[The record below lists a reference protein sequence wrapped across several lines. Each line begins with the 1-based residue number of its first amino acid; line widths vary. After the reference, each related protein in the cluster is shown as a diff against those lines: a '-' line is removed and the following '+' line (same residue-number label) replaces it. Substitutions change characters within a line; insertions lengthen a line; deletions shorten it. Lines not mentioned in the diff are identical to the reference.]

1 MSTTIP
7 EHYTT
12 QFGLNWE
19 FLLQQMESRL
29 REYVTVDSVTG
40 KERSYNQMGTST
52 ARLITTRN
60 GPTVPNNETFD
71 KRWLRLQAYESVT
84 HFDEFDAQ
92 LLGQISLPTS
102 ETVKSHAMAFNR
114 TCDELIINA
123 LGGTVYTGP
132 TGVTATALPASQTIW
147 SDYKDLTNVGLAA
160 ESGTKYNLTI
170 QKLVR
175 ARQLL
180 EEAEAYNPAYGDQL
194 CIAVTANQ
202 IAGLLSD
209 AIEVQSSDYSAV
221 KSLYDGQL
229 DTFAGFKFIRTELLD
244 ATTETA
250 LARNCFAWVK
260 SGIVLGFGTERG
272 VRMAI
277 RDDLSET
284 LQIRSKMMLGTTR
297 LMEEKVVSILCE
309 ETAASTV

>member
-1 MSTTIP
+1 MATIIP

-40 KERSYNQMGTST
+40 KEKSYSQIGTST

-84 HFDEFDAQ
+84 HFDEFDDQ

-114 TCDELIINA
+114 TCDDLIIDA
-123 LGGTVYTGP
+123 LGGTVYTGA
-132 TGVTATALPASQTIW
+132 TGVTPQPLDSTAVAA
-147 SDYKDLTNVGLAA
+147 DYKDLTSLTGG
-160 ESGTKYNLTI
+160 GTDYNLTI

-175 ARQLL
+175 ARQILEQ
-180 EEAEAYNPAYGDQL
+180 EEAFDPRMGDKL
-194 CIAVTANQ
+194 CIAVSANQ

-209 AIEVQSSDYSAV
+209 AIEVQSSDFSAI

-229 DTFAGFKFIRTELLD
+229 DTYAGFKFIRTELLGYSSG
-244 ATTETA
+244 TV
-250 LARNCFAWVK
+250 RQCFAWVK
-260 SGIVLGFGTERG
+260 SGIVLGFGQERS

>member
-132 TGVTATALPASQTIW
+132 TGVTAQTLDSTAVAA
-147 SDYKDLTNVGLAA
+147 DYKDLTSLTGG
-160 ESGTKYNLTI
+160 GTDYNLTI

-175 ARQLL
+175 ARQILEQ
-180 EEAEAYNPAYGDQL
+180 EEAFDPRMGDQL
-194 CIAVTANQ
+194 CIAVSANQ

-229 DTFAGFKFIRTELLD
+229 DTFAGFRFVRTELLGYS
-244 ATTETA
+244 TGTV
-250 LARNCFAWVK
+250 RQCFAWVK
-260 SGIVLGFGTERG
+260 SGIVLGFGQERS

-297 LMEEKVVSILCE
+297 RMEEKVIRIRCS

>member
-40 KERSYNQMGTST
+40 KEKNYSQMGTST

-84 HFDEFDAQ
+84 HFDEFDDQ

-114 TCDELIINA
+114 TCDDLIIDA
-123 LGGTVYTGP
+123 LGGTVYTGA
-132 TGVTATALPASQTIW
+132 TGVTAQTLDSTAVAA
-147 SDYKDLTNVGLAA
+147 DYKDLTSLTGG
-160 ESGTKYNLTI
+160 GTDYNLTI

-175 ARQLL
+175 ARQILEQ
-180 EEAEAYNPAYGDQL
+180 EEAFDPRMGDKL
-194 CIAVTANQ
+194 CIAVSANQ

-209 AIEVQSSDYSAV
+209 AIEVQSSDFSAI

-229 DTFAGFKFIRTELLD
+229 DTYAGFKFIRTELLGYSSG
-244 ATTETA
+244 TV
-250 LARNCFAWVK
+250 RQCFAWVK
-260 SGIVLGFGTERG
+260 SGIVLGFGQERS

>member
-132 TGVTATALPASQTIW
+132 TGVTAQTLDSTAVAA
-147 SDYKDLTNVGLAA
+147 DYKDLTSLTGG
-160 ESGTKYNLTI
+160 GTDYNLTI

-175 ARQLL
+175 ARQILEQ
-180 EEAEAYNPAYGDQL
+180 EEAFDPRMGDQL
-194 CIAVTANQ
+194 CIAVSANQ

-229 DTFAGFKFIRTELLD
+229 DTFAGFRFVRTELLGYS
-244 ATTETA
+244 TGTV
-250 LARNCFAWVK
+250 RQCFAWVK
-260 SGIVLGFGTERG
+260 SGIVLGFGQERG

-284 LQIRSKMMLGTTR
+284 LQIRSKMILGTTR

>member
-1 MSTTIP
+1 MATTIP
-7 EHYTT
+7 EHFTT

-40 KERSYNQMGTST
+40 KEKSYNQMGTST

-60 GPTVPNNETFD
+60 GPTVPNNEEFE
-71 KRWLRLQAYESVT
+71 KRWLRLQPFESVT
-84 HFDEFDAQ
+84 HFDEWDDK
-92 LLGQISLPTS
+92 LLGSISLPTS

-114 TCDELIINA
+114 KCDELIIDS
-123 LGGTVYTGP
+123 LGGTVYVGA
-132 TGVTATALPASQTIW
+132 TGVTAQTLDSTAVAA
-147 SDYKDLTNVGLAA
+147 DYKDLTSLTGG
-160 ESGTKYNLTI
+160 GTDYNLTI

-175 ARQLL
+175 ARQILEQ
-180 EEAEAYNPAYGDQL
+180 EEAYDPRMGDQL
-194 CIAVTANQ
+194 CIAVSANQ

-209 AIEVQSSDYSAV
+209 AIEVQSSDFSAI
-221 KSLYDGQL
+221 KSLYDGQI
-229 DTFAGFKFIRTELLD
+229 DTYAGFKFIRTELLGYSSG
-244 ATTETA
+244 TV
-250 LARNCFAWVK
+250 RQCFAWVK
-260 SGIVLGFGTERG
+260 SGIVLGFGQERG

-284 LQIRSKMMLGTTR
+284 LQIRSKMLLGTTR

>member
-1 MSTTIP
+1 MATTIP

-114 TCDELIINA
+114 TCDELIIDA
-123 LGGTVYTGP
+123 LGGTVYTGS
-132 TGVTATALPASQTIW
+132 TGVTAQTLDSTAVAA
-147 SDYKDLTNVGLAA
+147 DYKDLTSLTGG
-160 ESGTKYNLTI
+160 GTDYNLTI

-175 ARQLL
+175 ARQILEQ
-180 EEAEAYNPAYGDQL
+180 EEAYDPRMGDQL
-194 CIAVTANQ
+194 CIAVSANQ

-209 AIEVQSSDYSAV
+209 AIEVQSSDYSAI

-229 DTFAGFKFIRTELLD
+229 DTFAGFKFIRTELLGYSSG
-244 ATTETA
+244 TV
-250 LARNCFAWVK
+250 RQCFAWVK
-260 SGIVLGFGTERG
+260 SGIVLGFGQERG

>member
-1 MSTTIP
+1 MATIIP

-40 KERSYNQMGTST
+40 KEKSYSQMGTST

-84 HFDEFDAQ
+84 HFDEFDDQ

-114 TCDELIINA
+114 TCDDLIIDA
-123 LGGTVYTGP
+123 LGGTVYTGA
-132 TGVTATALPASQTIW
+132 TGVTAQTLDSTAVAA
-147 SDYKDLTNVGLAA
+147 DYKDLTSLTGG
-160 ESGTKYNLTI
+160 GTDYNLTI

-175 ARQLL
+175 ARQILEQ
-180 EEAEAYNPAYGDQL
+180 EEAFDPRMGDKL
-194 CIAVTANQ
+194 CIAVSANQ

-209 AIEVQSSDYSAV
+209 AIEVQSSDFSAI

-229 DTFAGFKFIRTELLD
+229 DTYAGFKFIRTELLGYSSG
-244 ATTETA
+244 TV
-250 LARNCFAWVK
+250 RQCFAWVK
-260 SGIVLGFGTERG
+260 SGIVLGFGQERS

>member
-1 MSTTIP
+1 MATTIP

-12 QFGLNWE
+12 QFGLNWDYE
-19 FLLQQMESRL
+19 LQQLESRL
-29 REYVTVDSVTG
+29 REYVTVDSITG
-40 KERSYNQMGTST
+40 KEKSYNRIGTST

-60 GPTVPNNETFD
+60 GPTVPSNETFD
-71 KRWLRLQAYESVT
+71 KRWIRLQAFESVS
-84 HFDEFDAQ
+84 HFDEWDAQ
-92 LLGQISLPTS
+92 LLGTISLPTGQ
-102 ETVKSHAMAFNR
+102 TVKSHAQAFDR
-114 TCDELIINA
+114 QCDNLIIDA
-123 LGGTVYTGP
+123 LGGTVYDGA
-132 TGVTATALPASQTIW
+132 TGVNPVTLPAAQTIW
-147 SDYKDLTNVGLAA
+147 SNYKDLTSVG
-160 ESGTKYNLTI
+160 ESTEAGTMYNLTI
-170 QKLVR
+170 QKLIR

-180 EEAEAYNPAYGDQL
+180 EQEEAYDPRYGDQL

-229 DTFAGFKFIRTELLD
+229 NTFAGFRFVRTELLD
-244 ATTETA
+244 ATTETQ

-260 SGIVLGFGTERG
+260 SGVVLGFGKERS

-284 LQIRSKMMLGTTR
+284 LQIRTKMMLGTTR
-297 LMEEKVVSILCE
+297 LYEEKVVRIRCS
-309 ETAASTV
+309 ETGASTV

>member
-132 TGVTATALPASQTIW
+132 TGVTAQTLDSTAVAA
-147 SDYKDLTNVGLAA
+147 DYKDLTSLTGG
-160 ESGTKYNLTI
+160 GTDYNLTI

-175 ARQLL
+175 ARQILEQ
-180 EEAEAYNPAYGDQL
+180 EEAFDPRMGDQL
-194 CIAVTANQ
+194 CIAVSANQ

-229 DTFAGFKFIRTELLD
+229 DTFAGFRFVRTELLGYS
-244 ATTETA
+244 TGTV
-250 LARNCFAWVK
+250 RQCFAWVK
-260 SGIVLGFGTERG
+260 SGIVLGFGQERG